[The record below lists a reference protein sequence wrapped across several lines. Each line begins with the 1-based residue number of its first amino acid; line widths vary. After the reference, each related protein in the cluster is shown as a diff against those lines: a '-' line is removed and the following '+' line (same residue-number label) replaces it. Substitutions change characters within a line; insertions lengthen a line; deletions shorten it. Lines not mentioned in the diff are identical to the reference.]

1 MYNTIF
7 KTFMY
12 IGLFSNAAFVFFADN
27 YFLPD
32 YSTYNKINIYCV
44 FVFGV
49 FLLSTLLTWNVLP
62 PWFEYLEDIKESYL
76 EDIANKLEPKFTLY
90 NNPKKIKRLTFIDKN
105 YFRGNQKRGS
115 LNESIKL
122 IVY

>member
-1 MYNTIF
+1 MKKLMVYKKLLMIF
-7 KTFMY
+7 F
-12 IGLFSNAAFVFFADN
+12 
-27 YFLPD
+27 YFKNIKD
-32 YSTYNKINIYCV
+32 KVKINLNEDLN
-44 FVFGV
+44 F
-49 FLLSTLLTWNVLP
+49 
-62 PWFEYLEDIKESYL
+62 FENLDDKKESYL

-122 IVY
+122 NVD